1 MNVETDLI
9 DVIVRTKN
17 SEEFLRECLQSV
29 IDEIPV
35 RRIIVVDN
43 GSTDKTIEIAS
54 LFRKVDIYIEPTL
67 NLGQLTKFGF
77 LKAQTAWVVI
87 IDSDM
92 ILRRGWYEKM
102 RRYMDKSDAVEGGR
116 IDHYRFDVPVDA
128 TRSQSGRFGQTLLRR
143 EPVLDMD
150 LDVSFGED
158 AAVSYGFKRL
168 GKKWK
173 KVESYLADHYP
184 KIEGYTIRRTGIILR
199 VEQIFVPKNVQIEEG
214 RVARR
219 YDMISKKQAF
229 ARLVL
234 LPLYDAY
241 RSFKKNFWFCLAYF
255 KII

>member
-1 MNVETDLI
+1 MIVETDLI

-54 LFRKVDIYIEPTL
+54 AFDKVDLYAEPTL

-77 LKAQTAWVVI
+77 LKAQTEWVVI

-92 ILRRGWYEKM
+92 ILRKGWYENM
-102 RRYMDKSDAVEGGR
+102 RRYTDKSDAVEGGR
-116 IDHYRFDVPVDA
+116 IDHYRFDIPIDP
-128 TRSQSGRFGQTLLRR
+128 TKSRFGRFGQTLLRR
-143 EPVLDMD
+143 EPVLHMD
-150 LDVSFGED
+150 LDLPFGED
-158 AAVSYGFKRL
+158 AAISYDFKRL

-199 VEQIFVPKNVQIEEG
+199 IEQVFVPKNVQIEEG

-219 YDMISKKQAF
+219 YHMISKKQAF
-229 ARLVL
+229 TRLVL
-234 LPLYDAY
+234 LPLYDGY
-241 RSFKKNFWFCLAYF
+241 KSFKKNFWFCLAYF